1 LTTKAFCDRI
11 KERREEIM
19 ATYRIY
25 TKNGKFTV
33 EAEAGPE
40 TLERLKRQFPEAV
53 AIYRYTAVREVDN
66 G

>member
-1 LTTKAFCDRI
+1 
-11 KERREEIM
+11 M